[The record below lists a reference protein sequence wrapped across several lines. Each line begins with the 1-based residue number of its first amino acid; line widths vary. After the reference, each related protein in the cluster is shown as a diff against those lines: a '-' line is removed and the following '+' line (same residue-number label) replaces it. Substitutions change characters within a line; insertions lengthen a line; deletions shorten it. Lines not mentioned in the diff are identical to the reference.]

1 MLICPYYYSE
11 NVSRE
16 TEQSGSANN
25 FSSMAG
31 AGIGACLVKSFPTP
45 FSPFLGGLAGA
56 VIG

>member
-31 AGIGACLVKSFPTP
+31 A
-45 FSPFLGGLAGA
+45 